1 MIDVKPT
8 RSELLEL
15 KKKIALAKSG
25 YKLLKRKRDGLI
37 MEFFRLFNQ
46 SKKMIEEIESVY
58 KHAKKKLILAE
69 TTEGATKLRSIAMLV
84 PDFSEIKLTQKKLM
98 GIHTY
103 QIELEEKQESDI
115 KKLIGVNI
123 RVEEA
128 VEAYRKLIIK
138 FIKYSEVIYSLY
150 RILDEIEKTKRKV
163 NALEFRIISNL
174 EEKLKF
180 VAQRLEE
187 MERENIFR
195 LKRMKSKEKRNE
207 T

>member
-1 MIDVKPT
+1 MLDVKPT
-8 RSELLEL
+8 RSELLQL

-37 MEFFRLFNQ
+37 VEFFRLLNQ
-46 SKKMIEEIESVY
+46 GKKMLEEIDSVY
-58 KHAKKKLILAE
+58 KDAKRKLILAE
-69 TTEGATKLRSIAMLV
+69 TTEGAVRLRSIAMLV
-84 PDFSEIKLTQKKLM
+84 PDFSEIKISRKSLM
-98 GIHTY
+98 GVSTY
-103 QIELEEKQESDI
+103 EIELEEKEKNLI
-115 KKLIGVNI
+115 RKLIGVNI

-138 FIKYSEVIYSLY
+138 FMKYSEIIYSLY

-163 NALEFRIISNL
+163 NALEFRVIPGL

-180 VAQRLEE
+180 ISQRLEE

-195 LKRMKSKEKRNE
+195 LKRMKSKEKRE
-207 T
+207 

>member
-1 MIDVKPT
+1 MLDVKPT
-8 RSELLEL
+8 RSELLQL

-37 MEFFRLFNQ
+37 VEFFRLLNQ
-46 SKKMIEEIESVY
+46 GKKMLEEIDSVY
-58 KHAKKKLILAE
+58 KDAKRKLILAE
-69 TTEGATKLRSIAMLV
+69 TTEGAVKLRSIAMLV
-84 PDFSEIKLTQKKLM
+84 PDFSEIKISRKSLM
-98 GIHTY
+98 GVSTY
-103 QIELEEKQESDI
+103 EIELEEKEKNLI
-115 KKLIGVNI
+115 RKLIGVNI

-138 FIKYSEVIYSLY
+138 FMKYSEIIYSLY

-163 NALEFRIISNL
+163 NALEFRVIPGL

-180 VAQRLEE
+180 ISQRLEE

-195 LKRMKSKEKRNE
+195 LKRMKSKEKRE
-207 T
+207 